1 MDSDLLEDITT
12 HDIVQEL
19 TDSKVVELI
28 QNKVNEYDITT
39 DKDFQKAFFTC
50 FNNAYKNPETRFK
63 TLIDLIP
70 SGKVGED
77 LQKVM
82 RSWLEDY
89 PELLK

>member
-1 MDSDLLEDITT
+1 MNYDLLEDITT

-28 QNKVNEYDITT
+28 QNNISNYDITT
-39 DKDFQKAFFTC
+39 DKYFQKAFFTC
-50 FNNAYKNPETRFK
+50 FNNAYKNPETRFQ

-70 SGKVGED
+70 AGKVGED
-77 LQKVM
+77 IQKVM
-82 RSWLEDY
+82 REYLEDY